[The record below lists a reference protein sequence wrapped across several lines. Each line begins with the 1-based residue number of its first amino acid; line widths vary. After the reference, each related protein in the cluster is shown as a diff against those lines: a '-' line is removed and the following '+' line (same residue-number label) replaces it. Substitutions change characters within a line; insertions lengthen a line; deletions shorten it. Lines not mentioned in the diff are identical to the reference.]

1 MPGWLRTSLVV
12 AAAAA
17 GALLL
22 WVGLALLVAALLIV
36 AIPLAIWSGF
46 RRRRAAEGPL
56 VVEGSATRVD
66 EKIVLEQPPSDAKTR
81 SGAPRD
87 S

>member
-1 MPGWLRTSLVV
+1 LPGWLRTSLVV

-46 RRRRAAEGPL
+46 RRRRAADGPI
-56 VVEGSATRVD
+56 VVEGSATRLD
-66 EKIVLEQPPSDAKTR
+66 EKIVLEQPPSGAKTP